1 MKKLMIALAIVCAA
15 AITQA
20 ATVSWTSGKLY
31 TAASVDGGFST
42 TAVKA
47 GASAYLFTI
56 TADQYNSFLADY
68 NETGN
73 MASVYDAF
81 KDSLTTATQT
91 GKTASLTSLNTLK
104 TEADVGATVYGAI
117 IYTTSQTFGEETK
130 DFYIANI
137 ATGTVGSD
145 AGITIANL
153 GTDISAVRAQ
163 IPLAVGRRF
172 RSLPLASCCSSA
184 LRVSH
189 SVAVARKLLRGL
201 IIADLNRGR

>member
-1 MKKLMIALAIVCAA
+1 MKKLMIALAIVCAS

-20 ATVSWTSGKLY
+20 ATVSWASGKLF
-31 TAASVDGGFST
+31 TAATVDGGFST

-68 NETGN
+68 NETGT

-81 KDSLTTATQT
+81 KDSFATATASGKSASFTSTSTLSTTA
-91 GKTASLTSLNTLK
+91 N
-104 TEADVGATVYGAI
+104 VGDTVYGAI

-137 ATGTVGSD
+137 ATGTVGAES
-145 AGITIANL
+145 GITIGNL
-153 GTDISAVRAQ
+153 GSAYLGSSDSTGGWQ
-163 IPLAVGRRF
+163 AVPEPTSG
-172 RSLPLASCCSSA
+172 LLLLLGVAGLA
-184 LRVSH
+184 LRRRR
-189 SVAVARKLLRGL
+189 A
-201 IIADLNRGR
+201 

>member
-153 GTDISAVRAQ
+153 GTAYLGGTSTDSTGGWQAVPEPTSGLLLLLGVAG
-163 IPLAVGRRF
+163 L
-172 RSLPLASCCSSA
+172 A
-184 LRVSH
+184 LRRRR
-189 SVAVARKLLRGL
+189 A
-201 IIADLNRGR
+201 

>member
-1 MKKLMIALAIVCAA
+1 MKKLMIALAIVCAS

-20 ATVSWTSGKLY
+20 ATVSWASGKLF
-31 TAASVDGGFST
+31 TAATVDGGFST
-42 TAVKA
+42 TAVRA

-68 NETGN
+68 NETGT

-81 KDSLTTATQT
+81 KDSFATATAS
-91 GKTASLTSLNTLK
+91 GKTASFASTSSLSTTAN
-104 TEADVGATVYGAI
+104 VGDTVYGAI

-137 ATGTVGSD
+137 GTGTVGSD

-153 GTDISAVRAQ
+153 GTAYLGGTSTDSTGGWQAVPEPTSGLLLLLGVAG
-163 IPLAVGRRF
+163 L
-172 RSLPLASCCSSA
+172 A
-184 LRVSH
+184 LRRRR
-189 SVAVARKLLRGL
+189 A
-201 IIADLNRGR
+201 